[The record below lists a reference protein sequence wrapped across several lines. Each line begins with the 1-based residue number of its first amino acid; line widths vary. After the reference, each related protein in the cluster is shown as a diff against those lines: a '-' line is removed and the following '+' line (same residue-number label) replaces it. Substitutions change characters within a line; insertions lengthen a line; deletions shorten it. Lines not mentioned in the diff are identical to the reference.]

1 MLESLLARN
10 QSLRNHLDQMS
21 SSLAAYV
28 QSLEDEF
35 DRVTQESAELLY
47 SSQRNSKNENTR
59 NNYFY
64 MFGIPYFKDR
74 QYYACPLN
82 ETYFEKARN
91 NELNVIDIRPVRPWR
106 PTDSVLLKAAIRNY
120 ELEELQNRHQ
130 SQYNTLKTRLKN
142 PLLNET
148 DRIQIQQEMEL
159 LEKFDYKQVNVE
171 ELIGDGNKHYDW
183 VRISIHLNM
192 IHTPNEC
199 AANWNLLLKPS
210 LNIGKW
216 LKAETQMLK
225 ELAVKYNYQDWDSI
239 AKELNTGRSGYQCI
253 IQYRTKCNDKK
264 KNGRWTPEEDLLLI
278 DLVNRFRIGGYINW
292 SRVTLHMKGR
302 TKNQVL
308 LLLFFFK

>member
-1 MLESLLARN
+1 MAKN
-10 QSLRNHLDQMS
+10 KSLRNLLDQMS
-21 SSLAAYV
+21 SSITAYME
-28 QSLEDEF
+28 LLKDEL
-35 DRVTQESAELLY
+35 DRVTQQSNQLIY
-47 SSQRNSKNENTR
+47 FSQRNSKNENTR

-82 ETYFEKARN
+82 DTYFEKARN

-130 SQYNTLKTRLKN
+130 SKYNALKTQLKN
-142 PLLNET
+142 VLLTVT
-148 DRIQIQQEMEL
+148 DRTQIQQQMEL
-159 LEKFDYKQVNVE
+159 LENFDYKQVNVE
-171 ELIGDGNKHYDW
+171 ELIGEGNKPYDW
-183 VRISIHLNM
+183 MRISIHLNM

-210 LNIGKW
+210 INNGKW
-216 LKAETQMLK
+216 LKMETQMLK
-225 ELAVKYNYQDWDSI
+225 ELSAKYNYQDWDSI

-264 KNGRWTPEEDLLLI
+264 KNGRWTREEDELLI

-308 LLLFFFK
+308 FLFFLTSDASPF